1 VLRVLRAEFLKLRRA
16 QVVLWT
22 AATVVF
28 FASFNVWGAQIWSP
42 GVTTPT
48 WEGILSASAMYMAGW
63 WGILIF
69 GLAAAHLFGAEYSE
83 GTAASM
89 LTTPI
94 RRECFLAAKFIVLA
108 AWVLV
113 LVSVS
118 IGSHLLA
125 AVVQGAT
132 GFSWSLLW
140 DTVQTNLEVAFL
152 LYLTLPLTA
161 LISMLGRGYV
171 APMLFSTA
179 VMTASWSCGFLGWAR
194 WFPWAMPST
203 VGGGL
208 GPPDILVRQLGPS
221 SWAIIGTLFVVGLIG
236 AFAYVNRAG
245 DTG

>member
-1 VLRVLRAEFLKLRRA
+1 MLRVLKAEFLKLRRSN
-16 QVVLWT
+16 VVLWT

-48 WEGILSASAMYMAGW
+48 WDGTLGTSAMYMAGW
-63 WGILIF
+63 WGLLIF
-69 GLAAAHLFGAEYSE
+69 GLATAHLFGAEFSE
-83 GTAASM
+83 GTAAGM
-89 LTTPI
+89 LTTPV
-94 RRECFLAAKFIVLA
+94 RREYFLAAKFIVLA
-108 AWVLV
+108 VWALVLV
-113 LVSVS
+113 LVSM
-118 IGSHLLA
+118 GSHVLA
-125 AVVQGAT
+125 ATIQGAT

-140 DTVQTNLEVAFL
+140 HTARVNLEVAFL

-208 GPPDILVRQLGPS
+208 GPPDILVRPLGTS
-221 SWAIIGTLFVVGLIG
+221 SWVIICTLFVAGLIG
-236 AFAYVNRAG
+236 AFVYVNRAG
-245 DTG
+245 DAG